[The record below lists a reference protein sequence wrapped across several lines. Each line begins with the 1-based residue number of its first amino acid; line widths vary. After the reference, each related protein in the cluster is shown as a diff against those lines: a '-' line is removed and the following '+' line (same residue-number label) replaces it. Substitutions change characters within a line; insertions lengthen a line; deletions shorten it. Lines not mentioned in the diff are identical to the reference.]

1 MSFAQDVFISFTH
14 IDNQPL
20 NPDKDGWISTF
31 HKALEIRLSQLLLRD
46 ANIWRDLELQ
56 GNDELKPAILE
67 ALTQSA
73 LLVSILSPRYL
84 KSEWCMLELQRFCQ
98 AADSSGGLR
107 AGNTKAR
114 LFKVIKT
121 YLPRDQHPI
130 EFSSLLGYEFY
141 DFDNAGRPK
150 EFDPI
155 FGPERQQR
163 FYAKLEDLAHDIKKT
178 LESIESQPLQSPSP
192 ELALEL
198 DSISESEPD
207 AADRKVIYLADTTP
221 DLQAARDRIRRELE
235 QAGHQVLPEQ
245 LLPSEPGAFRQ
256 TVCEALTRAQLSV
269 HLLSP
274 DPSQPPDGQSPTQE
288 QLYRQLVTA
297 RTRDQVTLAE
307 QCGQGRSNF
316 SRVLWLPPDTGAVTP
331 DAFITKLQ
339 SDPDFIRTNLE
350 ALKDIIHARLT
361 QPVAPTFDLPS
372 DGRVQVYLDCD
383 ERDLDNP
390 ALEPLYEWLDAHFAV
405 VLPDDQSTLSRSEAL
420 IQQCEAVLI
429 YYGEASA
436 LWLKRRL
443 NALKKSLYGRPKPLL
458 AQAVYVADPAKQK
471 FSDPEVLMI
480 PGYQGFQPKLLAEFV
495 APLGTAGG
503 QA

>member
-1 MSFAQDVFISFTH
+1 MTFAQDVFISFTH
-14 IDNQPL
+14 IDNQSL
-20 NPDKDGWISTF
+20 NPDEDGWISAF
-31 HKALEIRLSQLLLRD
+31 HKALGIRLSQLRGKESR
-46 ANIWRDLELQ
+46 IWRDRKLQ
-56 GNDELKPAILE
+56 GNDYVNDTIFNT
-67 ALTQSA
+67 LTQTA
-73 LLVSILSPRYL
+73 LLISVLSPRYL
-84 KSEWCMLELQRFCQ
+84 KSKWCMAELQRFCQ
-98 AADSSGGLR
+98 AADASNGLR
-107 AGNTKAR
+107 VGDAKAR

-121 YLPRDQHPI
+121 YLPLEQHPQ
-130 EFSSLLGYEFY
+130 ELASFLGYEFFE
-141 DFDNAGRPK
+141 FDAAGRPQ
-150 EFDPI
+150 EFDRVY
-155 FGPERQQR
+155 GPEQERK
-163 FYAKLEDLAHDIKKT
+163 FYAKLNDLAYDIHQT
-178 LESIESQPLQSPSP
+178 LEILDAQPGQPPTAVPVPSGGP
-192 ELALEL
+192 V
-198 DSISESEPD
+198 
-207 AADRKVIYLADTTP
+207 DRKVIYLADTPP
-221 DLQAARDRIRRELE
+221 DLQADRARIRRELE

-245 LLPSEPGAFRQ
+245 PLPSEPGAFKQ

-307 QCGQGRSNF
+307 QCGQGRSDF
-316 SRVLWLPPDTGAVTP
+316 SRVLWLPPHTGAVPP
-331 DAFITKLQ
+331 DGFITELQ

-361 QPVAPTFDLPS
+361 QPVVPAFDLPS

-405 VLPDDQSTLSRSEAL
+405 VLPDEQSTLSRSEAL

-480 PGYQGFQPKLLAEFV
+480 PGYQGFQPTLLAEFV